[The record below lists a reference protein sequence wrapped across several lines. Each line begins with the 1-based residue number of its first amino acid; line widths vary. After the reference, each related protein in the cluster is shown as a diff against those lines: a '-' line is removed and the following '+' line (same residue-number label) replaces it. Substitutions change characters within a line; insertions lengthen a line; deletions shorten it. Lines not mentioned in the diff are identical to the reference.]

1 MRFFSWLC
9 WLLPLSA
16 LAQTPAAHPAASR
29 ARVVIAQDDEATAA
43 FEPRPGKIP
52 ALVQRGLTSL
62 TGQATP
68 AAAWRSLI
76 STQDTVGIKVFSAPG
91 AGSGTRPAVVEAV
104 IKSLLAAGQPAK
116 KIIIWDKQWSDL
128 RRAGFVDLARRLGVR
143 AAAGAST
150 GWDEKVFYESPYLG
164 QLVYGDLE
172 FNKKG
177 DAVGRK
183 SFVTKLVTREM
194 TKIISITPLLNH
206 NTAGVCGHLYSL
218 ALGSVDNTLRLD
230 GDTLRLATAVPELF
244 ALPELGDRVA
254 LNIVDALICQYQGEQ
269 VGRLHYST
277 ALNQLRFGTDPV
289 ALDVL
294 SLQELERQR
303 AEKGSAGGANT
314 NSWQLYHNASLL
326 EIGVSNPRQI
336 TVEMAK

>member
-1 MRFFSWLC
+1 MRFFNWLC

-16 LAQTPAAHPAASR
+16 LAQTPAAHPAAQR

-43 FEPRPGKIP
+43 FEPRTEKIP

-62 TGQATP
+62 TGLATP

-116 KIIIWDKQWSDL
+116 KIIIWDKQWADL

-143 AAAGAST
+143 VAAGASA

-177 DAVGRK
+177 DTVGRK

-206 NTAGVCGHLYSL
+206 NSAGVCGHLYSL

-303 AEKGSAGGANT
+303 AEKGITGGANT
-314 NSWQLYHNASLL
+314 NSWQLYQNASLL
-326 EIGVSNPRQI
+326 EIGVSHPRQI